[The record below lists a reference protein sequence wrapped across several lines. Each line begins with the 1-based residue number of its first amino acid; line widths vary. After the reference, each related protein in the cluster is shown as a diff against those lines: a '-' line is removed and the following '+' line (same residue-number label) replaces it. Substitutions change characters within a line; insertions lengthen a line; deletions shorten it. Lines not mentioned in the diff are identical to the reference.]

1 MDERSNREKRMRGAK
16 RWLGCLRRGEYPY
29 GLYIQL
35 LRDEVKDG
43 LFMLQDIGT
52 SEAELGELCVKGAK
66 VVAKVWL
73 NHIRKD
79 PDHHRCAHFLAGEIR
94 KGGLT
99 HDDLGITKEELSLLA
114 PVAAAAITNR

>member
-73 NHIRKD
+73 SHIREN
-79 PDHHRCAHFLAGEIR
+79 PGHPACTRFLVQEI
-94 KGGLT
+94 KSGGLT
-99 HDDLGITKEELSLLA
+99 PADIGTTVEELIRLA
-114 PVAAAAITNR
+114 PVAAAIIKR